1 MLWLRVYSASQGLDS
16 AGGVVGGT
24 LFTASILLS
33 TKLLPFHSARSRRD
47 SSKDTGRRRGGFNRA
62 SQLYGKAA
70 ELKKKYPPGDLN
82 NLVGSRWAGLNKEVN
97 YRFALVSLWIVGFL
111 VGANSPNR
119 NPIISSVI
127 LTGRNRFPLWTW
139 KVRPT
144 NWGKMTERRDHI
156 LVGIFS
162 DRPTVPSVSP
172 RPFNV
177 RPSAPMK
184 VSSFGPTGEGWSTC
198 SESSSE

>member
-1 MLWLRVYSASQGLDS
+1 MVINSFVFSSSGEQATPHAFVRQTLTPLFWPFYSSPSGRVAAEIQAKTREG
-16 AGGVVGGT
+16 GGVAWIV
-24 LFTASILLS
+24 L
-33 TKLLPFHSARSRRD
+33 RSSMRKQQNGK
-47 SSKDTGRRRGGFNRA
+47 SS
-62 SQLYGKAA
+62 
-70 ELKKKYPPGDLN
+70 YPPGDLN
-82 NLVGSRWAGLNKEVN
+82 NRVGSRWVGLNKEAN

-184 VSSFGPTGEGWSTC
+184 VSSLEGWSTC